1 VVAVARL
8 ITLGFATLALAASAL
23 AGPLTQPAPAGTLW
37 LKSCAYFG
45 DPGTASDVSGP
56 VWEAKGPGTFS
67 LSNRCPMGGSFQI
80 DLSSQMPNGANAQW
94 HTVTPPSIGI
104 TGARTPLNQVL
115 IIPNPSFAG
124 FAASYFWNG
133 SSQPIADQGSCCGG
147 MDYGLG
153 INRND
158 LNNSRYFGFQI
169 SCITKNGCSL
179 YGKQQLLAVKAI
191 ELTGQDNTP
200 PSVQAH
206 GYENLWYESSRW
218 VRGQWPISFQATD
231 DSGVCGMRAIVDGQS
246 IQGPTAAANQSSWT
260 QCPTPQT
267 MNQNIDTASYPNGAM
282 SLLLSAADAA
292 SPANVSSPSETLYVD
307 NSPVSVALSGPTDAL
322 STAGTQYVSA
332 SATAGPS
339 GVADIDCSVDGSP
352 YAAYPG
358 ASAQIP
364 VSGIGPHTVSC
375 FAQNNAYDSTLTRAS
390 SALGSWHLSIRQP
403 TISAIT
409 FGTRLLDALR
419 CHPATIRVHLPPRW
433 MTVRRH
439 GKPVR
444 VHRRAGTR
452 LKRVSRCHPRIV
464 IRKVKVRGRVQRRRV
479 VLLPHTVQ
487 ITVKHVHFR
496 RTATIGGWAG
506 LANGTALSNVSIQ
519 VITATDNGRG
529 HWRLAT
535 ITSTNANGFWQ
546 AKLPAGPSR
555 LIAAVYPGSSTT
567 EPATSGQLRLITR
580 TMVSLRIRPRIAQ
593 WGHTIQITGRVL
605 GGNIPAGKL
614 LRLRI
619 GAAGLSS
626 TVGIPNINHRGRY
639 HATWTFGPG
648 QGTVRYWFSVSTL
661 AEADY
666 PYAQSSSPR
675 VYVTVHG

>member
-1 VVAVARL
+1 MARL
-8 ITLGFATLALAASAL
+8 ITLGLAAISFAAAVL
-23 AGPLTQPAPAGTLW
+23 VSPAVEPASAGTLW

-45 DPGTASDVSGP
+45 DPGTVGDVSGP
-56 VWEAKGPGTFS
+56 VWEAQAPGTFS

-80 DLSSQMPNGANAQW
+80 DLSSQMPYGTNARW

-104 TGARTPLNQVL
+104 TGASTPLNQVL

-124 FAASYFWNG
+124 FAASYFWSG
-133 SSQPIADQGSCCGG
+133 GSQPIADRGNCCGG

-158 LNNSRYFGFQI
+158 LSNSRYFGFQVT
-169 SCITKNGCSL
+169 CINHNGCSL
-179 YGKQQLLAVKAI
+179 YGKQQLLALKGI

-200 PSVQAH
+200 PSMQAL
-206 GYENLWYESSRW
+206 GSGNLWYESSRW
-218 VRGQWPISFQATD
+218 VRGQWPISFQAAD

-267 MNQNIDTASYPNGAM
+267 MNQSIDTASYPNGAM

-292 SPANVSSPSETLYVD
+292 SPANVSSPSETLQVD

-322 STAGTQYVSA
+322 STAGTQYVTA
-332 SATAGPS
+332 SATAGLS
-339 GVADIDCSVDGSP
+339 GVSDIECSVDGSP
-352 YAAYPG
+352 YTAYPG

-364 VSGIGPHTVSC
+364 VSAIGPHTVNC
-375 FAQNNAYDSTLTRAS
+375 LAQNNAYDSTLTRAS
-390 SALGSWHLSIRQP
+390 SALASWHLSIRQP

-409 FGTRLLDALR
+409 FGARLLDALR
-419 CHPATIRVHLPPRW
+419 CHRDTIRVHLPPRW
-433 MTVRRH
+433 VTVRRH
-439 GKPVR
+439 GQRVR

-452 LKRVSRCHPRIV
+452 LKRVSRCHPRVV
-464 IRKVKVRGRVQRRRV
+464 ILKVKVRGRVRRRRV

-487 ITVKHVHFR
+487 ITVKHVRFH

-506 LANGTALSNVSIQ
+506 LANGTALSNAPVQ
-519 VITATDNGRG
+519 VITATDNGRR
-529 HWRLAT
+529 HWRVAT
-535 ITSTNANGFWQ
+535 VTNTNANGLWH
-546 AKLPAGPSR
+546 AKLRAGPSR

-567 EPATSGQLRLITR
+567 EPSTSGQLRLIAHTKL
-580 TMVSLRIRPRIAQ
+580 SLRIRPRIAQ

-626 TVGIPNINHRGRY
+626 TAGIPNLNHHGHY
-639 HATWTFGPG
+639 HATWTFGAG
-648 QGTVRYWFSVSTL
+648 RGTVRYWFSVSTL
-661 AEADY
+661 PEADY
-666 PYAQSSSPR
+666 PYAQTSSPR
-675 VYVTVHG
+675 VYITVHG